1 MFLCRMRS
9 LCRSGP
15 RSLSCVIKGTGIL
28 RAIQTAPCRE
38 AAACH
43 LTPPSLTSGRQR
55 RSQHRR
61 RSPFL
66 LLTAAAFS
74 LFSTFADKDQGE
86 DLTDSEEN
94 LIYLLKKAKLSI
106 MKGEME
112 EAEEILHQALHLAQ
126 QSDSKRGIIY
136 TYDLMANLAILR
148 GQLDSSEKLFKATLV
163 FMLDGGVK
171 QDHISF
177 IEISLK
183 LASIYAAQN
192 QNKLAVAGYQF
203 CIMTL
208 EEKIEKEKDLPVEIL
223 AALTAEEKSN
233 TRLLL
238 GLCLDSYG
246 RYLLANA
253 QYSQAQSMYEKALQI
268 CKEEQGELHPQTV
281 TLMNDLA
288 TVLEAQGH
296 HDEAYA
302 FVKQASELA
311 RKTEHPDQHVVLSNM
326 ALILMYQ
333 GTEHFAD
340 VERIFKE
347 ALTQAEKK
355 GDSASIRNIQEGLS
369 ELERRKKGF

>member
-43 LTPPSLTSGRQR
+43 LTPPPAPSLTSVRQR

-61 RSPFL
+61 RPPFL

-148 GQLDSSEKLFKATLV
+148 GQLESSEKLFKATLV

-268 CKEEQGELHPQTV
+268 CKEEQGELHPQV
-281 TLMNDLA
+281 SRAPSLMQWRIWTRLSFCNLKN
-288 TVLEAQGH
+288 VKFICMEAVWQ
-296 HDEAYA
+296 
-302 FVKQASELA
+302 S
-311 RKTEHPDQHVVLSNM
+311 R
-326 ALILMYQ
+326 
-333 GTEHFAD
+333 
-340 VERIFKE
+340 
-347 ALTQAEKK
+347 ALTFFGQYVL
-355 GDSASIRNIQEGLS
+355 LS
-369 ELERRKKGF
+369 YTQIKIPLVSTFACLGQVAKFAFPD